1 MDKSKWKAPSTDSLK
16 TAYANR
22 GKYPESSS
30 RKNIFTPVGE
40 DLLWKVSDKSHKV
53 RLLPVHPDDNINFY
67 GMTVHIH
74 TNVGVNGDQYLCPKR
89 MLNKL
94 CPICEQQA
102 SLWDTEPDMA
112 KDLYPQSR
120 YLVWMVDLSVEPN
133 KQKTQVWSCPRTA
146 MDDIL
151 GISYKKATDEIV
163 NLANLVD
170 GFALYFDRE
179 KTPGTTFSK
188 YKNFQ
193 LDDNPTPVKEEWV
206 NGIKSFSE
214 IIEYASYDE
223 IKNAFLGLES
233 TVSEE
238 KVVSVRENILVGFS
252 AGRANSRAN
261 TGIVENDKTIT
272 TEKAMGFENAK
283 CGEYSLPPSTGKD
296 NVLIGEK
303 HISTD
308 DMDRAEL
315 EILASTVLLEDYEE
329 SEIEEMGTKKLRR
342 LVKEAVDKKT
352 TTEISDVKE
361 TTVDPREALKQKLR
375 ERVK

>member
-1 MDKSKWKAPSTDSLK
+1 MDKNKWKAPSSDALK
-16 TAYANR
+16 TAYQNR
-22 GKYPESSS
+22 GKYPESNS
-30 RKNIFTPVGE
+30 RRYIFTPTG
-40 DLLWKVSDKSHKV
+40 DALLWKVMDKSHKV

-89 MLNKL
+89 MLNKP

-133 KQKTQVWSCPRTA
+133 KQRTQVWSCPRTA

-151 GISYKKATDEIV
+151 GVSYKKATDEIV
-163 NLANLVD
+163 NLANLEE
-170 GFALYFDRE
+170 GYTLYFDRE

-193 LDDNPTPVKEEWV
+193 LDDKTSPVKEEWV
-206 NGIKSFSE
+206 DGIKSFSE

-223 IKNAFLGLES
+223 IKNAFLGLDS
-233 TVSEE
+233 SVSEKE
-238 KVVSVRENILVGFS
+238 EVRVSPNVKTE
-252 AGRANSRAN
+252 
-261 TGIVENDKTIT
+261 IVTVKET
-272 TEKAMGFENAK
+272 TEKTTFD
-283 CGEYSLPPSTGKD
+283 SPSID
-296 NVLIGEK
+296 E
-303 HISTD
+303 
-308 DMDRAEL
+308 MDRIQL
-315 EILASTVLLEDYEE
+315 EALGTEVLSGDYEE

-342 LVKEAVDKKT
+342 LVKEAVESKT
-352 TTEISDVKE
+352 SSPSEIKE
-361 TTVDPREALKQKLR
+361 ETIDPREALKQKLR
-375 ERVK
+375 DRVNK